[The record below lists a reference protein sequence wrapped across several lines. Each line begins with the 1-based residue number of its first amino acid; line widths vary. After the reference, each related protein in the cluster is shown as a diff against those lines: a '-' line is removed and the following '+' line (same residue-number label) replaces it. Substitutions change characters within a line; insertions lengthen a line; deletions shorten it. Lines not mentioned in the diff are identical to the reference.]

1 MIRILLADDHTIV
14 RKGLK
19 QILSE
24 GMSGVE
30 FGEASNAH
38 ETAVL
43 LAKEKF
49 DIVIL
54 DVSMPGR
61 SGLDLLKDIKV
72 SSPKL
77 PVLVLSMHPED
88 QYALRVLKAG
98 ARGYMTK
105 DSAPD
110 ELVNAVNK
118 ILSGGKYVSRS
129 LSEQLLT
136 LLQEPQQGEAYQQLS
151 DREFEVL
158 KLIASGLTIS
168 EIAEKLS
175 LSVKTVSTYRTR
187 ILDKLH
193 LSTNAELTRYA
204 IQEKLVE

>member
-88 QYALRVLKAG
+88 QYALRVVKAG

-105 DSAPD
+105 DSAPE
-110 ELVNAVNK
+110 ELVNAVRK
-118 ILSGGKYVSRS
+118 IINGGKYVSS
-129 LSEQLLT
+129 LLSDQLLT
-136 LLQEPQQGEAYQQLS
+136 MLQEPRQGEAHQQLS

-158 KLIASGLTIS
+158 KLIASGLTAS
-168 EIAEKLS
+168 EVAEKLL

-204 IQEKLVE
+204 IHEKLVE

>member
-38 ETAVL
+38 DAVTL
-43 LAKEKF
+43 LSKQDF

-61 SGLDLLKDIKV
+61 SGLELLKEIKV
-72 SSPKL
+72 SKPKL

-105 DSAPD
+105 DSAPE
-110 ELVNAVNK
+110 ELVNAVMK
-118 ILSGGKYVSRS
+118 ILSGGKYISSS

-136 LLQEPQQGEAYQQLS
+136 LLQEPQQGEAYQLLS

-158 KLIASGLTIS
+158 KLIASGFTAS
-168 EIAEKLS
+168 EVAGKLS

-187 ILDKLH
+187 ILEKLH

-204 IQEKLVE
+204 MQEKLVE

>member
-24 GMSGVE
+24 GMSSVE
-30 FGEASNAH
+30 FAEASNAH

-49 DIVIL
+49 DIIIL

-105 DSAPD
+105 DSAPE
-110 ELVNAVNK
+110 ELVNAVHK
-118 ILSGGKYVSRS
+118 ILNGGKYLSSS

-136 LLQEPQQGEAYQQLS
+136 MLQEPEQGEAYQQLS

-158 KLIASGLTIS
+158 KLIASGLTAS
-168 EIAEKLS
+168 EVAEKLS
-175 LSVKTVSTYRTR
+175 ISVKTVSTYRTR

-204 IQEKLVE
+204 IKEKLVE